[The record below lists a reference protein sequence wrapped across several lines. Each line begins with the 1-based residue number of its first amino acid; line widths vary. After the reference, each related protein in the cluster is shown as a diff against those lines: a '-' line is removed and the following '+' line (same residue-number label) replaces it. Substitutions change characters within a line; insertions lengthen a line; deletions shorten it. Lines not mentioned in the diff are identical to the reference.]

1 MSWWLGYGLTRAVSD
16 LVRREMGPQGR
27 RDDDYILP
35 DERARQAGCA
45 LLAAESDLDS
55 SKIELRVLSGELTL
69 LGSVPTAAMRVRA
82 EQVCSAIAGIKRVAN
97 ELSVA

>member
-1 MSWWLGYGLTRAVSD
+1 MSGWLGYGLARAVSK
-16 LVRREMGPQGR
+16 LVRGEMGPHGQRG
-27 RDDDYILP
+27 DDYILP

-45 LLAAESDLDS
+45 LLAAESGLDS

-69 LGSVPTAAMRVRA
+69 LGSVPSEAMKVRA
-82 EQVCSAIAGIKRVAN
+82 EQICSAIAGIRRIEN